1 MKRSAIDRDIEKLMR
16 YFEARHLTVHYDK
29 VSAIR
34 DVSIAFDEG
43 QVVSLIG
50 ANGAGKSTILKAV
63 TGLVR
68 PAVGEIWFEGERV
81 DHLQPAELVQR
92 GIAMVPEGRR
102 VFPHMSIRD
111 NLMMGAYTRRD
122 RQGIQ
127 RDLERILTR
136 FPRLRE
142 RIRQNAGTLS
152 GGEQEMLVIGR
163 ALMTKPKLLL
173 LDEPSLGLAPLVV
186 RDIARLIL
194 EVNRDEKVSVILVEQ
209 NSRMALRVS
218 QYAYVMETGAVGL
231 EGPSAELIDNDHVK
245 TLYLGG

>member
-1 MKRSAIDRDIEKLMR
+1 MR
-16 YFEARHLTVHYDK
+16 YFEARNLTVNYDK
-29 VSAIR
+29 VSAVR

-50 ANGAGKSTILKAV
+50 ANGAGKSTILKAI
-63 TGLVR
+63 TALAR
-68 PAVGEIWFEGERV
+68 PSKGEIWFEGERV
-81 DHLQPAELVQR
+81 DRLQPAELVQR

-122 RQGIQ
+122 RDGVS

-163 ALMTKPKLLL
+163 ALMTKPRLLL

-209 NSRMALRVS
+209 NSRMALRIS
-218 QYAYVMETGAVGL
+218 EYAYVMETGAIGL
-231 EGPSAELIDNDHVK
+231 EGPSAELIDNAHVK
-245 TLYLGG
+245 ALYLGG

>member
-1 MKRSAIDRDIEKLMR
+1 MR
-16 YFEARHLTVHYDK
+16 YFEARNLTVNYDK
-29 VSAIR
+29 VAAVR

-63 TGLVR
+63 TGLAR
-68 PAVGEIWFEGERV
+68 PTTGEIWFDGERV
-81 DHLQPAELVQR
+81 DRLPPAELVQR

-122 RQGIQ
+122 RNAVSN
-127 RDLERILTR
+127 DLERILTR

-209 NSRMALRVS
+209 NSRMALRIS

>member
-1 MKRSAIDRDIEKLMR
+1 MR
-16 YFEARHLTVHYDK
+16 YFEARNLTVNYDK
-29 VSAIR
+29 VAAVR

-63 TGLVR
+63 TGLAR
-68 PAVGEIWFEGERV
+68 PTTGEIWFEGERV
-81 DHLQPAELVQR
+81 DRLPPAELVQR

-122 RQGIQ
+122 RNAVSN
-127 RDLERILTR
+127 DLERILTR

-209 NSRMALRVS
+209 NSRMALRIS

>member
-1 MKRSAIDRDIEKLMR
+1 MR
-16 YFEARHLTVHYDK
+16 YFEARNLTVNYDK
-29 VSAIR
+29 VAAVR

-63 TGLVR
+63 TGLAR
-68 PAVGEIWFEGERV
+68 PTTGEIWFEGERV
-81 DHLQPAELVQR
+81 DRLPPGELVQR

-122 RQGIQ
+122 RNGIAN
-127 RDLERILTR
+127 DLERILTR

-152 GGEQEMLVIGR
+152 GGEQEMLVVGR

-194 EVNRDEKVSVILVEQ
+194 EINRDEKVSVILVEQ
-209 NSRMALRVS
+209 NSRMALRIS